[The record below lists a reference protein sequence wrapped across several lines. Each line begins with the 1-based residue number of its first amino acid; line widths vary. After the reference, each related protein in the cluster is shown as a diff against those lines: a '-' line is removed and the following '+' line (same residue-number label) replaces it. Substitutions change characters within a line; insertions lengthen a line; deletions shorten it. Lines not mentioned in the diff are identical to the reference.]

1 MKDNGSIFKVWGTR
15 NRILLTDTC
24 EIDYLKL
31 KANTF
36 CSQHSH
42 ENKINLFYVLKGK
55 VRIDSEFGK
64 VVLQK
69 GQSFTVSPP
78 LKHRF
83 VILADSEMVEI
94 AFVNKGKV
102 EADDIKR
109 EKQGGRIIKGKY
121 ISIPELRK
129 LGHLELDNEES
140 QPSAEVKSG
149 E

>member
-1 MKDNGSIFKVWGTR
+1 VSNGNLHKVWGER
-15 NRILLTDTC
+15 HRILLSKTS

-42 ENKINLFYVLKGK
+42 NKKINLFYVLKGK
-55 VRIDSEFGK
+55 IRIDTEFGK
-64 VVLQK
+64 IILQK
-69 GQSFTVSPP
+69 GQAFEVRPP

-83 VILADSEMVEI
+83 VSLSNSEMIEI
-94 AFVNKGKV
+94 AFVNKGRID
-102 EADDIKR
+102 ENDINR

-121 ISIPELRK
+121 LSIPELRK
-129 LGHLELDNEES
+129 LGYLELSNE
-140 QPSAEVKSG
+140 G